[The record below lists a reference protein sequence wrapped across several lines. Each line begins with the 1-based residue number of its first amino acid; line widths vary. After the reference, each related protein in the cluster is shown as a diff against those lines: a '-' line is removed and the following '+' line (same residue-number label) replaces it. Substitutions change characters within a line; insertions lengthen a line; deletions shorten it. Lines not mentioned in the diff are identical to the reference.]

1 MAPTQPRKLTR
12 VLDGLLASFDYAGL
26 QTLVV
31 EPDADSRAALVRA
44 LLQLGL
50 PRPTEAASAAEA
62 MAQAAE
68 LEPALVFCDALLQ
81 GPDGMDGLELLFRIR
96 ADSTTLPAGVPVLLL
111 AGEAGSPGVLEAKRL
126 GVDGFLIKP
135 VPPKRLETRLNA
147 LLMRRFP
154 ERVNWGA

>member
-1 MAPTQPRKLTR
+1 MTVTGPKKLTR
-12 VLDGLLASFDYAGL
+12 VMDGLLARFDYSGL
-26 QTLVV
+26 HALVV

-50 PRPTEAASAAEA
+50 PQPTEAATGTEA

-68 LEPALVFCDALLQ
+68 FEPALVLCDAVLE

-96 ADSTTLPAGVPVLLL
+96 ADSTTLPPGIPVLLL
-111 AGEAGSPGVLEAKRL
+111 AGETASPGVMEAKRL
-126 GVDGFLIKP
+126 GVDGFLVKP
-135 VPPKRLETRLNA
+135 VPAKRLESRLNA

-154 ERVNWGA
+154 ERVVWGA